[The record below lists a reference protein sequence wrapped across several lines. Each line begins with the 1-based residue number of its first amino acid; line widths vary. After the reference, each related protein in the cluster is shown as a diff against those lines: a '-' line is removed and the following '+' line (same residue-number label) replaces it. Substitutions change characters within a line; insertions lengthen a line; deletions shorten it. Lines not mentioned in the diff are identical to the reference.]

1 MEELSTRASKNFDK
15 YLKAFQNNGE
25 RNLLPIGRLSE
36 SEWKQL
42 SVLSRLKYGVGL
54 EPVLYRGIRYM
65 GFVNRSRDGVDILR
79 EYTGRNWE
87 YKEKSGLGY
96 SHYRIPLFHMDY
108 DDILKIKSDL
118 DRLNFE
124 PNIETTN
131 KGVFLVVRAENMRV
145 HENDKEKDNDFIV
158 AELADPNDVEPVAYG
173 YAPAVDAMQN
183 ENVAPGKDKDTT
195 NIGHNLRRYTGYDWE
210 HKTESG
216 LGYEHYR
223 LPIKDMSSGEI
234 QRIMLELEK
243 RAIYPKREVLNK
255 GVFLI
260 FNTDA
265 VRNRAPEKYHGGKN
279 MLANIYN
286 ANVAKKISPDQQQEL
301 NRILNTP
308 LPDGDADIHSPVIV
322 AHTRRIVNAYAQAGV
337 LDLDGIHKMAYDM
350 RNSAMLEL
358 SRVPEIVDGIKNW
371 NAPFMTKEKRR
382 KIITQINYILGGLNR
397 NHEGN
402 TILLMGDNYY
412 AGGGFNGSGSN
423 VFSYSTRHLSDF
435 DYVFGKIVHEN
446 IHGYQKY
453 NRTSFSKDANN
464 YISSIK
470 NSSHQHYV
478 NNIEEAET
486 RYVQDLISKD
496 FKKDFMAYV
505 AKHEYMRSGGFN
517 R

>member
-1 MEELSTRASKNFDK
+1 MEELSARASKNFDK

-65 GFVNRSRDGVDILR
+65 GFVKRSKNGVDILR
-79 EYTGRNWE
+79 EYTGQNWE

-124 PNIETTN
+124 PYIETTN
-131 KGVFLVVRAENMRV
+131 KGVFLVVRAEKLRID
-145 HENDKEKDNDFIV
+145 ENGKESGNDASV
-158 AELADPNDVEPVAYG
+158 AELVNPNDVEPVAYG
-173 YAPAVDAMQN
+173 YAPVIDVIQN

-243 RAIYPKREVLNK
+243 RAIYPTREVLNK
-255 GVFLI
+255 GVYLI

-265 VRNRAPEKYHGGKN
+265 VRNRAPEKYNAGKN

-286 ANVAKKISPDQQQEL
+286 ANVAKKISPDQRQEL

-308 LPDGDADIHSPVIV
+308 LPDNNADTHSPIIV
-322 AHTRRIVNAYAQAGV
+322 AHTRNIVNAYAQAGA

-350 RNSAMLEL
+350 RRIAMVEL
-358 SRVPEIVDGIKNW
+358 SRVPEIVNGIKNW
-371 NAPFMTKEKRR
+371 NAPSMTNEKRHN
-382 KIITQINYILGGLNR
+382 IITQINYILGGLNR
-397 NHEGN
+397 KHEGN

-423 VFSYSTRHLSDF
+423 VFSYSTHRLSDF
-435 DYVFGKIVHEN
+435 DYVFGKLAHEN

-453 NRTSFSKDANN
+453 NRTSISKDARN

-478 NNIEEAET
+478 NDIEEAES
-486 RYVQDLISKD
+486 RYIQNLISKD
-496 FKKDFMAYV
+496 FKKDFMTFV
-505 AKHEYMRSGGFN
+505 AIQERQRS